1 MSLAYQFVTPLT
13 SMTIRGVA
21 DEDGLEPV
29 VDKPPEGRARPGA
42 RGRLWGPQS
51 SGPLTLPF
59 LSLPDALPLGEF
71 LNRAGLREGL
81 LGPCRQLGP
90 QPRRCPGSREPGA
103 LTQLRARLR
112 EPASARPGR
121 VPRGGSARPR
131 RLRAQGA
138 SGSGERGPGLQGV
151 VGVTLA
157 HACPPQRWWDTER
170 VSGSAPPPRVS
181 TSPGAPGAARS
192 ALSRRVGLRTKRRT
206 AGGSLT
212 ASPRDPRDSPL
223 TRPESPYAT
232 SSARAPRRGQTGG
245 LAHRQASGARG
256 PPALGLQACRLGGL
270 GKGARSPREVG
281 YHPPKCHSLPPAFKL
296 PASQPSPTGSSAD
309 IQQLP
314 NQVTGGEFWG
324 GREGHPCPAPGRPQP
339 TCPMPNLTD
348 SMLCPQWT
356 RTPTSSSTCP
366 RRRIPCA
373 SISMRSPV

>member
-42 RGRLWGPQS
+42 RGAALGAPVL
-51 SGPLTLPF
+51 GPLTLPF

-138 SGSGERGPGLQGV
+138 SGSGERGARPGPAGR
-151 VGVTLA
+151 GGGDA
-157 HACPPQRWWDTER
+157 
-170 VSGSAPPPRVS
+170 GPRVS
-181 TSPGAPGAARS
+181 S
-192 ALSRRVGLRTKRRT
+192 AEMVGHRKSKWQRPTATRLYLSRRPWGGPFSPEPPRWPEDETTDSRR
-206 AGGSLT
+206 
-212 ASPRDPRDSPL
+212 
-223 TRPESPYAT
+223 
-232 SSARAPRRGQTGG
+232 
-245 LAHRQASGARG
+245 LAHR
-256 PPALGLQACRLGGL
+256 
-270 GKGARSPREVG
+270 
-281 YHPPKCHSLPPAFKL
+281 LPPGPSRQPPD
-296 PASQPSPTGSSAD
+296 PA
-309 IQQLP
+309 
-314 NQVTGGEFWG
+314 
-324 GREGHPCPAPGRPQP
+324 
-339 TCPMPNLTD
+339 
-348 SMLCPQWT
+348 
-356 RTPTSSSTCP
+356 
-366 RRRIPCA
+366 
-373 SISMRSPV
+373 